1 NAGTKRKSKTKAKP
15 QARQNPQDELPE
27 WYHHGLGE
35 VNCGKCGCERSG
47 HPPPLF
53 CPKAGELS
61 AEIVSPRSASGPA
74 IILPA
79 GVADTWSRII
89 RQESNMRRGAEMRAV
104 LIQFAG
110 TSTGAPLSL
119 TRNTTNFAGLVWLAF
134 RPTT

>member
-1 NAGTKRKSKTKAKP
+1 MSI
-15 QARQNPQDELPE
+15 ARLLSSEPWSSNSCQV
-27 WYHHGLGE
+27 YSGE
-35 VNCGKCGCERSG
+35 GADNVIQ
-47 HPPPLF
+47 
-53 CPKAGELS
+53 S

-89 RQESNMRRGAEMRAV
+89 REESNMRRGNEMLAV